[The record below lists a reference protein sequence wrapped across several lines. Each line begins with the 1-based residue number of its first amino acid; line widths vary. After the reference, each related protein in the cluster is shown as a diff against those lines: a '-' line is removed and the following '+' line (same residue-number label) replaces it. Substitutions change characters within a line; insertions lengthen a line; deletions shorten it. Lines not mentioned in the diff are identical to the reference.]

1 MEPVTLCPVFQD
13 QAFYPDG
20 RPLNGGLLTIYTD
33 GDLVNTWTSSDGDIL
48 NLNPIVL
55 MSDGT
60 LPPGV
65 QVYLIAGEYELTRST
80 PTGEVLETQTVSIS

>member
-1 MEPVTLCPVFQD
+1 MALVTSPVFQN

-20 RPLNGGLLTIYTD
+20 RPLNGGLLTIYSD
-33 GDLVNTWTSSDGDIL
+33 DELANTWTTKIGDVE
-48 NLNPIVL
+48 NSNPIVL

-65 QVYLIAGEYELTRST
+65 SVFLDEELSYVLTRST
-80 PTGEVLETQTVSIS
+80 PSGEVLQTATV